1 MILGPVAE
9 RCADVNKTNFLSR
22 PRDIA
27 GFPAVSTF
35 TWDFSSDCATLS
47 AGAQALLGVSSP
59 ISTNDL
65 FARIHPE
72 DRLTFEAQTAA
83 HLEAG
88 GDATSHFRILRPE
101 GTLREVIAHT
111 SLQRLPDDKHACIA
125 GLLIDVSPG
134 SSERLAQTG
143 VGERLFGSYDLNVEE
158 GISDWSPAL
167 HQMFRHLPVGPVT
180 VEEIHRSLHPDD
192 REWVARRMQDV
203 LRIPGPYEFEYR
215 VCRTDGHILKVRD
228 TGRGHPPLDP
238 VTGKVRRVTGTLT
251 DITCIVESIGADK
264 LTNDIFWRLVDTAP
278 FGAYVV
284 NAELRMVRI
293 NSRGRAAFAEI
304 DNLLGRDIGDI
315 LRISWP
321 AVFASAAV
329 ERFRHTLA
337 TGVPYHAPPFAQDRA
352 DREVLEAYDWS
363 IERIMLDDGQLGV
376 LCYFYD
382 LSERVRNERALEEQ
396 QRRLSFA
403 YEAAKMGAW
412 EADLVEGVT
421 TGTSQLAAICGDR
434 DFNGD
439 YGELWRRSVHP
450 EDRNAVDAAFE
461 ASVRTGEP
469 FETDFRILTP
479 GGDLR
484 YLMARGEVVHGVDGR
499 PAKII
504 GVDQDITNSKMI
516 EIALRESEAR
526 LRTIINNT
534 LAFVSVLD
542 TDGTLREVNQPA
554 LDFGG
559 LTRDDVTGK
568 LFYDVYWWTHDE
580 AVAQIC
586 RDAVAE
592 AQEGRVARCDVVVR
606 GAGDRLITIDF
617 MLAPI
622 FGDDGEVCMLVAS
635 GFDISSREE
644 ARAHA
649 QLLMGEINHR
659 SKNILTLVQAVAR
672 QTARGG
678 STDFVSR
685 FEARLS
691 ALAKAQDLLFHSV
704 SDRVDLRDLANSQL
718 DHFADLID
726 ARIHLSGPG
735 MDVGPQAAQAI
746 GMALHELATNAGKYG
761 ALSSD
766 KGRVDVS
773 WTADADTGMFEI
785 RWEESG
791 GPRVDTPQ
799 TTGFGSTVINQMTQS
814 VLDAEI
820 DLDFAAEGVR
830 WRMVCD
836 LSALI

>member
-1 MILGPVAE
+1 MPFGTVAE
-9 RCADVNKTNFLSR
+9 RSADVNKTNFSSE

-27 GFPAVSTF
+27 GFPSVSTF
-35 TWDFSSDCATLS
+35 TWDFLSDCATLS

-59 ISTNDL
+59 ISVNDV
-65 FARIHPE
+65 FERIHPD
-72 DRLTFEAQTAA
+72 DRLTFEAETVA

-88 GDATSHFRILRPE
+88 GDTTREFRILRLD
-101 GTLREVIAHT
+101 GTLRHVIAHT
-111 SLQRLPDDKHACIA
+111 SLQRLPGGRHARIE
-125 GLLIDVSPG
+125 GLLIDVTPDRSDG
-134 SSERLAQTG
+134 LAQT
-143 VGERLFGSYDLNVEE
+143 VVEERLFGSYDFNVEE
-158 GISDWSPAL
+158 GISVWSPAL
-167 HQMFRHLPVGPVT
+167 RQMFMHLPAGPVT
-180 VEEIHRSLHPDD
+180 VEEIHRSVHPDD
-192 REWVARRMQDV
+192 REWVTNRMQGV
-203 LRIPGPYEFEYR
+203 LGTPGPYEFAYR
-215 VCRTDGHILKVRD
+215 VCRADGRILWVRD
-228 TGRGHPPLDP
+228 TGFGHAPLDP

-251 DITCIVESIGADK
+251 DITRNVEHIGADK
-264 LTNDIFWRLVDTAP
+264 LVNDTFWRLVDTAP

-284 NAELRMVRI
+284 DAELRMVRI
-293 NSRGRAAFAEI
+293 SSRGRAAFAEI

-321 AVFASAAV
+321 AVLASDAV

-337 TGVPYHAPPFAQDRA
+337 TGEPYRARPFAQDRA
-352 DREVLEAYDWS
+352 DRKVLEAYDWS
-363 IERIMLDDGQLGV
+363 IERMVLDDGQPGV

-382 LSERVRNERALEEQ
+382 LSERVRNERSLEEQ

-403 YEAAKMGAW
+403 YEAAEMGAW
-412 EADLVEGVT
+412 EADLLEGVT
-421 TGTSQLAAICGDR
+421 TGTSQLAALFGDR

-450 EDRNAVDAAFE
+450 EDRSAVDAAFE
-461 ASVRTGEP
+461 TSARTGEP
-469 FETDFRILTP
+469 FETNFRILTP
-479 GGDLR
+479 EGDLR
-484 YLMARGEVVHGVDGR
+484 YLMARGEVVHGADGR

-504 GVDQDITNSKMI
+504 GIDQDITKSKMI

-568 LFYDVYWWTHDE
+568 LFCDVYWWTHDE
-580 AVAQIC
+580 AVAQMC

-592 AQEGRVARCDVVVR
+592 AQAGRVARCDVVVR

-649 QLLMGEINHR
+649 QILMGEINHR

-678 STDFVSR
+678 SADFVSR
-685 FEARLS
+685 FEERLS

-726 ARIHLSGPG
+726 ARIHLSGPRIG
-735 MDVGPQAAQAI
+735 VGPQAAQAI

-766 KGRVDVS
+766 DGRVDVM
-773 WTADADTGMFEI
+773 WTADAGTGMFEI
-785 RWEESG
+785 RWEENG
-791 GPRVDTPQ
+791 GPRVDPPQ

-820 DLDFAAEGVR
+820 DMDFAAEGVR
-830 WRMVCD
+830 WRMVCE
-836 LSALI
+836 LSALT